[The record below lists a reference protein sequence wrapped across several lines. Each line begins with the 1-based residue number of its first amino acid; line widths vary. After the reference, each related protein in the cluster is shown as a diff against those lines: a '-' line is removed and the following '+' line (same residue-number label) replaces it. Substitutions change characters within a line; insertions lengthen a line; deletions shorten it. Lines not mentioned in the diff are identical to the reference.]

1 MARKGA
7 PATADSGEPRR
18 SSRIKDQAKPE
29 PPSKRAPAKPRSRK
43 PKTTED
49 EGEVVEKEKPK
60 SATRGKKR
68 TAAEKDADHTPP
80 PANGEGAPPPAK
92 KNEQGEDI
100 DVATLTEEKGVVIFS
115 IPKADTPGCTT
126 QACGFRDIYPDFTEH
141 NFTVYCLSHDKPE
154 DQKKWQLK
162 KEFPYPLLSDPDRV
176 FVAALGAKDP
186 KTGKTKRGHFIFA
199 KGGKLVDKKLPVT
212 PADSPTLSL
221 EFVKSFKPAL

>member
-1 MARKGA
+1 M
-7 PATADSGEPRR
+7 SEPRR
-18 SSRIKDQAKPE
+18 SARLAATTATTAKPD
-29 PPSKRAPAKPRSRK
+29 
-43 PKTTED
+43 T
-49 EGEVVEKEKPK
+49 EVVE
-60 SATRGKKR
+60 
-68 TAAEKDADHTPP
+68 PP
-80 PANGEGAPPPAK
+80 PAETPVLAPIDIGDTLPSYIL

-100 DVATLTEEKGVVIFS
+100 DVAKLTEEKGVVIFS
-115 IPKADTPGCTT
+115 IPKADTSGCTT

-212 PADSPTLSL
+212 PADSPTFAL